1 MKTITLYSTALL
13 LLLSSCATYTI
24 PIAEFKK
31 MYEGKRPTRTVVTE
45 SPFGGRSTYKTY
57 PISYIKCWDKKGKQ
71 HELINGPYIEMR
83 VTDTNGRRRVYYF
96 DKVVV
101 NDSVLS
107 GAQSR
112 ILGIDGRVPLA
123 AIKKIEVQ
131 DGGKKYRHVK
141 VED

>member
-1 MKTITLYSTALL
+1 MRTITLYSTCL

-24 PIAEFKK
+24 PIAEFEK

-57 PISYIKCWDKKGKQ
+57 PINYIKCWDKKGKL
-71 HELINGPYIEMR
+71 HELVNGPYIEMR
-83 VTDTNGRRRVYYF
+83 VTDTNGRRRIYYF

-101 NDSVLS
+101 NDSMLS
-107 GAQSR
+107 GTQSR
-112 ILGIDGRVPLA
+112 ILGLSGTVPLG

-131 DGGKKYRHVK
+131 DGGKKYRYVK